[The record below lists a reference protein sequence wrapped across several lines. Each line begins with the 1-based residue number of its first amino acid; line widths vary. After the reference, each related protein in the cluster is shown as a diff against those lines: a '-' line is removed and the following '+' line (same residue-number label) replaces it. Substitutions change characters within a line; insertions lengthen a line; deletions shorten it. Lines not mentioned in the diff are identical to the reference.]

1 MIKLLKDKFMQQIN
15 NENHYT
21 VPNYVLL
28 FAKEASLDA
37 NSLILLIYFLN
48 QKNKDIFNYKKI
60 LNDLSFTEK
69 ELLESISVL
78 KDKKILSISMEKNES
93 GILEERVDISSFYD
107 IVFSKFLE
115 EEKEK
120 ANDSNLYSEF
130 EKEFGRTLSPME
142 YEIINSWLE
151 SKISNDLI
159 LAALKEAVFNGVTN
173 LRYIDKIIRD
183 WDKKGIKNEKDVL
196 NDKKKYKEKKQ
207 NKLFDYDWLNERDN

>member
-1 MIKLLKDKFMQQIN
+1 MLKDKFMQQIN

-21 VPNYVLL
+21 IPNYVLL
-28 FAKEASLDA
+28 FAKEASLDS

-60 LNDLSFTEK
+60 LNDLAFTEK

-78 KDKKILSISMEKNES
+78 KDKKILSISMEKNEL

-115 EEKEK
+115 EENEK
-120 ANDSNLYSEF
+120 TNNSNLYSEF

-142 YEIINSWLE
+142 YEIINSWIE
-151 SKISNDLI
+151 SKISNNLI
-159 LAALKEAVFNGVTN
+159 LAALKEAVFNGVSN
-173 LRYIDKIIRD
+173 LRYIDKILFE
-183 WDKKGIKNEKDVL
+183 WNKKGIKKPDDINKAKKSEEENKNESF
-196 NDKKKYKEKKQ
+196 YE
-207 NKLFDYDWLNERDN
+207 YDWLNE

>member
-1 MIKLLKDKFMQQIN
+1 MLKDKFMQQIN

-28 FAKEASLDA
+28 FAKEASLDSNA
-37 NSLILLIYFLN
+37 LILLIYFLN

-60 LNDLSFTEK
+60 LNDLAFTEK

-107 IVFSKFLE
+107 IIFSKFLE

-159 LAALKEAVFNGVTN
+159 LAALKEAVFNGVSN
-173 LRYIDKIIRD
+173 LRYIDKILFE
-183 WDKKGIKNEKDVL
+183 WNKKGIKKPDDINKVKKDEEEDKNESF
-196 NDKKKYKEKKQ
+196 YE
-207 NKLFDYDWLNERDN
+207 YDWLNE

>member
-1 MIKLLKDKFMQQIN
+1 MLKDKFMQQIN

-28 FAKEASLDA
+28 FAKEASLDSNA
-37 NSLILLIYFLN
+37 LILLIYFLN

-60 LNDLSFTEK
+60 LNDLAFTEK

-107 IVFSKFLE
+107 IIFSKFLE

-120 ANDSNLYSEF
+120 VNDSNLYSEF

-159 LAALKEAVFNGVTN
+159 LAALKEAVFNGVSN
-173 LRYIDKIIRD
+173 LRYIDKILYE
-183 WDKKGIKNEKDVL
+183 WGKKGYKNIDDINKNKNKKEEKNERNVSFFEY
-196 NDKKKYKEKKQ
+196 N
-207 NKLFDYDWLNERDN
+207 WLDEN

>member
-1 MIKLLKDKFMQQIN
+1 MLKDKFMQQIN

-93 GILEERVDISSFYD
+93 GILEERVDISSFYE

-115 EEKEK
+115 EEKERV
-120 ANDSNLYSEF
+120 NDSNLYSEF

-159 LAALKEAVFNGVTN
+159 LAALKEAVFNGVSN
-173 LRYIDKIIRD
+173 LRYIDKILFE
-183 WDKKGIKNEKDVL
+183 WNKKGIKKHDDINKVKKDEEEDKNESF
-196 NDKKKYKEKKQ
+196 YE
-207 NKLFDYDWLNERDN
+207 YDWLNE

>member
-1 MIKLLKDKFMQQIN
+1 MLKDKFMQQIN

-115 EEKEK
+115 EEKERV
-120 ANDSNLYSEF
+120 NDSNLYSEF

-159 LAALKEAVFNGVTN
+159 LAALKEAVFNGVSN
-173 LRYIDKIIRD
+173 LRYIDKILFE
-183 WDKKGIKNEKDVL
+183 WNKKGIKKTDDINKVKNDEEEDKNESL
-196 NDKKKYKEKKQ
+196 YE
-207 NKLFDYDWLNERDN
+207 YDWLNE

>member
-1 MIKLLKDKFMQQIN
+1 MLKDKFMQQIN

-60 LNDLSFTEK
+60 LNDLAFTEK

-120 ANDSNLYSEF
+120 VNDSNLYSEF

-159 LAALKEAVFNGVTN
+159 LAALKEAVFNGVSN
-173 LRYIDKIIRD
+173 LRYIDKILFE
-183 WDKKGIKNEKDVL
+183 WNKKGIKKPDDINKVKKDEEEDKNESF
-196 NDKKKYKEKKQ
+196 YE
-207 NKLFDYDWLNERDN
+207 YDWLNE

>member
-1 MIKLLKDKFMQQIN
+1 MLKDKFMQQIN

-60 LNDLSFTEK
+60 LNDLAFTEK

-107 IVFSKFLE
+107 IIFSKFLE

-120 ANDSNLYSEF
+120 VNDSNLYSEF

-159 LAALKEAVFNGVTN
+159 LAALKEAVFNGVSN
-173 LRYIDKIIRD
+173 LRYIDKILFE
-183 WDKKGIKNEKDVL
+183 WNKKGIKKPDDINKVKKDEEEDKNESF
-196 NDKKKYKEKKQ
+196 YE
-207 NKLFDYDWLNERDN
+207 YDWLNE

>member
-1 MIKLLKDKFMQQIN
+1 MLKDKFMQQIN

-21 VPNYVLL
+21 IPNYVLL
-28 FAKEASLDA
+28 FAKEASLDS

-60 LNDLSFTEK
+60 LNDLAFTEK

-120 ANDSNLYSEF
+120 NSDSNLYSEF

-142 YEIINSWLE
+142 YEIINSWME
-151 SKISNDLI
+151 SKISNELI
-159 LAALKEAVFNGVTN
+159 LAALKEAVFNGVSN
-173 LRYIDKIIRD
+173 LRYIDKILFE
-183 WDKKGIKNEKDVL
+183 WNKKGIKKPDDVNRVNKNEEE
-196 NDKKKYKEKKQ
+196 DKNESFYE
-207 NKLFDYDWLNERDN
+207 YDWLNE

>member
-1 MIKLLKDKFMQQIN
+1 MLKDKFMQQIN

-28 FAKEASLDA
+28 FAKETSLDA

-115 EEKEK
+115 EEKERV
-120 ANDSNLYSEF
+120 NDSNLYSEF

-159 LAALKEAVFNGVTN
+159 LAALKEAVFNGVSN
-173 LRYIDKIIRD
+173 LRYIDKILFE
-183 WDKKGIKNEKDVL
+183 WNKKGIKKPDDINKVKKDEEEDKNESF
-196 NDKKKYKEKKQ
+196 YE
-207 NKLFDYDWLNERDN
+207 YDWLNE

>member
-1 MIKLLKDKFMQQIN
+1 MLKDKFMQQIN

-28 FAKEASLDA
+28 FAKEASLDSNA
-37 NSLILLIYFLN
+37 LILLIYFLN

-60 LNDLSFTEK
+60 LNDLAFTEK

-78 KDKKILSISMEKNES
+78 KDKKILSISMEKNEL

-115 EEKEK
+115 EENEK
-120 ANDSNLYSEF
+120 TNNSNLYSEF

-142 YEIINSWLE
+142 YEIINSWIE
-151 SKISNDLI
+151 SKISNNLI
-159 LAALKEAVFNGVTN
+159 LAALKEAVFNGVSN
-173 LRYIDKIIRD
+173 LRYIDKILFE
-183 WDKKGIKNEKDVL
+183 WNKKGIKKPDDINKVKKDEEEDKNESF
-196 NDKKKYKEKKQ
+196 YE
-207 NKLFDYDWLNERDN
+207 YDWLNE

>member
-1 MIKLLKDKFMQQIN
+1 MLKDKFMRQIN

-115 EEKEK
+115 EEKERV
-120 ANDSNLYSEF
+120 NDSNLYSEF

-159 LAALKEAVFNGVTN
+159 LAALKEAVFNGVSN
-173 LRYIDKIIRD
+173 LRYIDKILFE
-183 WDKKGIKNEKDVL
+183 WNKKGIKKPDDINKVKKDEEEDKNESF
-196 NDKKKYKEKKQ
+196 YE
-207 NKLFDYDWLNERDN
+207 YDWLNE

>member
-1 MIKLLKDKFMQQIN
+1 MLKDKFMQQIN

-115 EEKEK
+115 EEKERV
-120 ANDSNLYSEF
+120 NDSNLYSEF

-159 LAALKEAVFNGVTN
+159 LAALKEAVFNGVSN
-173 LRYIDKIIRD
+173 LRYIDKILFE
-183 WDKKGIKNEKDVL
+183 WNKKGIKKTDDINKVKNDEEEDKNESF
-196 NDKKKYKEKKQ
+196 YE
-207 NKLFDYDWLNERDN
+207 YDWLNE

>member
-1 MIKLLKDKFMQQIN
+1 MLKDKFMQQIN

-115 EEKEK
+115 EEKERV
-120 ANDSNLYSEF
+120 NDSNLYSEF

-159 LAALKEAVFNGVTN
+159 LAALKEAVFNGVSN
-173 LRYIDKIIRD
+173 LRYIDKILFE
-183 WDKKGIKNEKDVL
+183 WNKKGIKKPDDINKVKRDEEEDKNESF
-196 NDKKKYKEKKQ
+196 YE
-207 NKLFDYDWLNERDN
+207 YDWLNE

>member
-1 MIKLLKDKFMQQIN
+1 MLKDKFMQQIN

-28 FAKEASLDA
+28 FAKEASLDSNA
-37 NSLILLIYFLN
+37 LILLIYFLN

-60 LNDLSFTEK
+60 LNDLAFTEK

-107 IVFSKFLE
+107 IIFSKFLE

-120 ANDSNLYSEF
+120 VNDSNLYSEF

-159 LAALKEAVFNGVTN
+159 LAALKEAVFNGVSN
-173 LRYIDKIIRD
+173 LRYIDKILFE
-183 WDKKGIKNEKDVL
+183 WNKKGIRKPDDINKVKKDEEEDKNESF
-196 NDKKKYKEKKQ
+196 YE
-207 NKLFDYDWLNERDN
+207 YDWLNE

>member
-1 MIKLLKDKFMQQIN
+1 MLKDKFMQQIN

-115 EEKEK
+115 EEKERV
-120 ANDSNLYSEF
+120 NYSNLYSEF

-159 LAALKEAVFNGVTN
+159 LAALKEAVFNGVSN
-173 LRYIDKIIRD
+173 LRYIDKILFE
-183 WDKKGIKNEKDVL
+183 WNKKGIKKPDDINKVKKDEEEDKNESF
-196 NDKKKYKEKKQ
+196 YE
-207 NKLFDYDWLNERDN
+207 YDWLNE

>member
-1 MIKLLKDKFMQQIN
+1 MLKDKFMQQIN

-115 EEKEK
+115 EEKERV
-120 ANDSNLYSEF
+120 NDSNLYSEF

-159 LAALKEAVFNGVTN
+159 LAALKEAVFNGVSN
-173 LRYIDKIIRD
+173 LRYIDKILFE
-183 WDKKGIKNEKDVL
+183 WNKKGIKKPDDINKVKKDEEEDKNEFF
-196 NDKKKYKEKKQ
+196 YE
-207 NKLFDYDWLNERDN
+207 YDWLNE

>member
-1 MIKLLKDKFMQQIN
+1 MLKDKFMQQIN

-115 EEKEK
+115 EEKERV
-120 ANDSNLYSEF
+120 NDSNLYSEF

-159 LAALKEAVFNGVTN
+159 LAALKEAVFNGVSN
-173 LRYIDKIIRD
+173 LRYIDKILFE
-183 WDKKGIKNEKDVL
+183 WNKKGIKKPDDINKIKKDEEEDKNESF
-196 NDKKKYKEKKQ
+196 YE
-207 NKLFDYDWLNERDN
+207 YDWLNE